1 MSLDDRTLSLNK
13 VRVTYSRWGQTVE
26 ALRDVSISV
35 PQGQWVLV
43 IGPNGAGKTTLL
55 NVISSRMMPS
65 SGEVTIN
72 GKALR
77 NMGRLEIAA
86 NIFHVHQDPLLGT
99 APGLTVYEN
108 LFVADYE
115 GQGRRESTKTL
126 RKKYSVLLER
136 VGLKNMLK
144 HSVRDLSGGE
154 RQLITLLIASLRP
167 AKIILLDEPL
177 AALDPDR
184 AKICI
189 DEIAR
194 LNSDGRTI
202 IQVTH
207 DMDFIK
213 GHGDRVIAI
222 KNGTVTRDELL
233 SNGLSDS
240 MRNMWEILNMGA
252 RD

>member
-194 LNSDGRTI
+194 LNSEGRTI

-207 DMDFIK
+207 DMDFANIY
-213 GHGDRVIAI
+213 GDRVVVFREGRIVYD
-222 KNGTVTRDELL
+222 KLSDHGTV
-233 SNGLSDS
+233 SQIQNV
-240 MRNMWEILNMGA
+240 WKVLNITK
-252 RD
+252 